1 MYRKLFV
8 YNQRVVDNRSARSR
22 SPRRTIVL
30 KNRKKVSYEFFV
42 PKVGV
47 GISKSKMKGP
57 NGRNVVIGINM
68 HHSSQ
73 VVLFYDFSAQHW

>member
-1 MYRKLFV
+1 M
-8 YNQRVVDNRSARSR
+8 
-22 SPRRTIVL
+22 L
-30 KNRKKVSYEFFV
+30 KNRKKVSYEIFV

-68 HHSSQ
+68 HPLMFA
-73 VVLFYDFSAQHW
+73 LFYDFRAHCEMNCLTMKPLPIMKSCSAFS